1 MQPIPT
7 HVSLPGRAAR
17 SDGSADADKLGV
29 PSNQPHDRGRRA
41 ALSNRGGFKG
51 SPMLGRGLAL
61 GFEFAAAVALFWW
74 LGRLVDGWLGIE
86 PWAQIGGSIIGWVG
100 GTIHVVV
107 GAQRIQE
114 PKSRPRSKDDR

>member
-7 HVSLPGRAAR
+7 PVSHSGRALGA
-17 SDGSADADKLGV
+17 SLGGDGGPGA
-29 PSNQPHDRGRRA
+29 PSNPLHDRGRRA
-41 ALSNRGGFKG
+41 ALSNRGGFRR

-74 LGRLVDGWLGIE
+74 LGSLVDGWLGIE
-86 PWAQIGGSIIGWVG
+86 PWGQIVGSILGWVG

-107 GAQRIQE
+107 GAQRMEE
-114 PKSRPRSKDDR
+114 PRTRSKSEGRR